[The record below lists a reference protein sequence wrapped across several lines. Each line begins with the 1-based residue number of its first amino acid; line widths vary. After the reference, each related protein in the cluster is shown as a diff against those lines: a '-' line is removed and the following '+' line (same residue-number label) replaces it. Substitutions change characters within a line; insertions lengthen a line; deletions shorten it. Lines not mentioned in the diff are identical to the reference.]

1 MPIVYRA
8 ASMID
13 AQMVLDDLIAAGM
26 KARIQ
31 GGYLSG
37 AIGELPPDQLIS
49 VWIDQEMHFDRARQ
63 VVEEFEATQRL
74 RGAERPC
81 PNCDE
86 MLAPQFGRCWRCGAW
101 QAVE

>member
-8 ASMID
+8 ANMID
-13 AQMVLDDLIAAGM
+13 AQLVLDDLIAAGL

-49 VWIDQEMHFDRARQ
+49 IWVDVPMHFDRARQ
-63 VVEEFEATQRL
+63 VVEDFEQSQKVK
-74 RGAERPC
+74 GSERPC
-81 PNCDE
+81 PKCAE
-86 MLAPQFGRCWRCGAW
+86 LLEPQFGRCWRCGAW
-101 QAVE
+101 QTVD